1 MEHLV
6 IRIGHPDAAASWQV
20 VDEHGAPQAQGGS
33 GALQQAADLA
43 DGRRVVVLV
52 PASEVFRARLDL
64 PARGR
69 RAAARGARYA
79 LEDRIAGDVESLHF
93 ATGPTNGDPLEVAA
107 AERGKISE
115 WLGQCAGAGLK
126 PAAFHG
132 EGDALP
138 ELPNACVALLER
150 DSLLLRGGDSQLV
163 AARAGELSGLV
174 EILCAE
180 HAGEEAAPFRLVLYC
195 EAGLEEQAREAV
207 AGLAGRDV
215 EIRLLEQGVMPQL
228 AAEALSGR
236 AVNLLQGEFRQRN
249 GQSRWLRDAAI
260 GLLAVAAL
268 YPAYLAMDAWRAERE
283 YQAVA
288 SAVDARL
295 RQLMPDVDRAADL
308 RAEFDRRIA
317 SSDLSAA
324 ASSDGFM
331 RLVQALED
339 SGSEKTQ
346 LLALNYGSGSARLQ
360 MRASDMDTLEEA
372 RRKLL
377 AHGYSVLIQTAAPEP
392 NGSVLGELNIRD
404 ARAR

>member
-1 MEHLV
+1 M
-6 IRIGHPDAAASWQV
+6 
-20 VDEHGAPQAQGGS
+20 
-33 GALQQAADLA
+33 
-43 DGRRVVVLV
+43 
-52 PASEVFRARLDL
+52 
-64 PARGR
+64 
-69 RAAARGARYA
+69 
-79 LEDRIAGDVESLHF
+79 
-93 ATGPTNGDPLEVAA
+93 
-107 AERGKISE
+107 
-115 WLGQCAGAGLK
+115 
-126 PAAFHG
+126 
-132 EGDALP
+132 
-138 ELPNACVALLER
+138 
-150 DSLLLRGGDSQLV
+150 
-163 AARAGELSGLV
+163 
-174 EILCAE
+174 
-180 HAGEEAAPFRLVLYC
+180 
-195 EAGLEEQAREAV
+195 

-324 ASSDGFM
+324 ARSDGFM

-377 AHGYSVLIQTAAPEP
+377 ARGYSVLIQTAAPEP